1 MKISKRSKITSSK
14 ETADRKTDRRISP
27 TNVRYKG
34 YMICLDRG
42 GDGYNVYDKNRELE
56 DAGYPSREA
65 AKKFIDELVS
75 EAGDKIES
83 SVDIDEETEDP
94 GIAEAFI
101 RTNVNDCSNV
111 TTSKSV
117 YIDHYNSFDNG
128 HVLRDFKK
136 MTEEQAQEEA
146 KQASIKDPTDAY
158 YVHYDDVMNPVGDI
172 VWVNGTPYY
181 GTDVHPK
188 GKGIVIDEGAQPVQL
203 RDRMM
208 TYDYSDV
215 EACSNVIASLNYVT
229 PEMKQLKRALSKIY
243 VDNDDQLHELV
254 DSLLINE
261 PINLVPET
269 RALKRAIDSLVVDSE
284 EERRT
289 LVYEVAKDL
298 GVINSSSN
306 VYVYSADDT
315 GGESGIYEE
324 TEDPKWI
331 CLDIKHV
338 RDSDGMLTDYALYTT
353 KDEDKYICMFGD
365 ADVYAP
371 DEMYAD
377 AEFDT
382 EDEALEWFE
391 NYVGPGDEEDEE
403 YEHYDIL
410 ESTEAIK
417 ESFSTKNVAKS
428 KFKSINEDIDGTLN
442 KLGGPETFRSEL
454 MATIEAYP
462 GIEDDIE
469 ELADMMYGSYKGVI
483 SIEELESA
491 IEYMIDDALESNEA
505 VNSSYSPELLD
516 DLVNFYSSFDTMSYE
531 EIWDEIVV
539 RYNNEALA
547 NDVIESLDDYDEEDE
562 YDVYS
567 SSDIKASMGR
577 YDEYYG
583 QTAAATYG
591 DLIADRLKG
600 REVSKRRDTANEPGG
615 LIYEAN
621 KLGIDM
627 WDLLEALEGMCNE
640 GRAREIDDSTYK
652 ILGASDLADEDD
664 LEHPDQ
670 EYDSAATSIN
680 STKLPAIYRMI
691 KLQPG
696 TVGVD
701 FGGGRFDNAVEY
713 LRDQDVTLCVYD
725 PYNRSAEHNRE
736 VLRTLR
742 ANGGAD
748 FAVNSNV
755 LNVIKEH
762 EARKGVLENIKKI
775 TKSGAPIYIT
785 VYEGRGDAKEGVTKS
800 GYQLNRKTADYL
812 EEIQE
817 VFPDATR
824 KGKLIVATNSGSVN
838 SSVDIKSSSEIIWD
852 DLDWNQQIQVM
863 KRYIRNYKGARIFED
878 FADYINKPVEDIID
892 SFTDAESHED
902 IKIPERMQLDS
913 EYRNDDIYS
922 STTSSSR
929 YWYFTRHGVQ
939 PGSVPKYVNI
949 LDIVDKPEGSY
960 FLADGVILTKDLRDY
975 DIKERK
981 PEDSVTSSTR
991 IEYSDILE
999 EIREQCNTKL
1009 IHIMAQYGFDES
1021 EAKQYSRVDAS
1032 IKDNQY
1038 GRIEIGCEL
1047 DYDGLMRV
1055 CQELDTIVQAY
1066 DPDSYFEPV
1075 DSGIAE
1081 AWVTLEKA
1089 SIDSSSNIQAGAYD
1103 FPEPSLDPP
1112 EYPEPEEG
1120 EETVEVECDI
1130 NQLEITVDEDGS
1142 WEYQRDDFLD
1152 EMLTAED
1159 EITSEEYDV
1168 YIRDRSGLIE
1178 DFDSI
1183 VEPNIPGV
1191 PGTYLISCHVKMV
1204 YDVTG
1209 VEIVREYQGK
1219 DEDGDPI
1226 VDEDYYT
1233 GSSDVEF
1240 NRNESYITNFYSEEI

>member
-1 MKISKRSKITSSK
+1 MNISKKSINCSFTG
-14 ETADRKTDRRISP
+14 EPDP
-27 TNVRYKG
+27 TGLSEGSLR
-34 YMICLDRG
+34 D
-42 GDGYNVYDKNRELE
+42 
-56 DAGYPSREA
+56 
-65 AKKFIDELVS
+65 AKKAKTWQEVYTLFDEIVDKYMPDAEKIEKEVYNLYAKNKGLKQYQ
-75 EAGDKIES
+75 EAYDRWMDEADLSIEDNEEDEIES
-83 SVDIDEETEDP
+83 SVDID
-94 GIAEAFI
+94 
-101 RTNVNDCSNV
+101 
-111 TTSKSV
+111 
-117 YIDHYNSFDNG
+117 
-128 HVLRDFKK
+128 
-136 MTEEQAQEEA
+136 
-146 KQASIKDPTDAY
+146 
-158 YVHYDDVMNPVGDI
+158 
-172 VWVNGTPYY
+172 
-181 GTDVHPK
+181 
-188 GKGIVIDEGAQPVQL
+188 
-203 RDRMM
+203 
-208 TYDYSDV
+208 
-215 EACSNVIASLNYVT
+215 
-229 PEMKQLKRALSKIY
+229 
-243 VDNDDQLHELV
+243 
-254 DSLLINE
+254 
-261 PINLVPET
+261 
-269 RALKRAIDSLVVDSE
+269 
-284 EERRT
+284 
-289 LVYEVAKDL
+289 
-298 GVINSSSN
+298 
-306 VYVYSADDT
+306 
-315 GGESGIYEE
+315 EE

-417 ESFSTKNVAKS
+417 EG
-428 KFKSINEDIDGTLN
+428 IDGTLN

-491 IEYMIDDALESNEA
+491 IEYMIDDALESTEA

-539 RYNNEALA
+539 RYNNEDLA
-547 NDVIESLDDYDEEDE
+547 NDVLESLDDYDEEDE

-680 STKLPAIYRMI
+680 STKLPAVYRMI
-691 KLQPG
+691 HLQPG

-701 FGGGRFDNAVEY
+701 FGGGRWDSAVEY

-748 FAVNSNV
+748 FAINSNV
-755 LNVIKEH
+755 LNVIKEP

-785 VYEGRGDAKEGVTKS
+785 VYEGRGDAKEGPTKS
-800 GYQLNRKTADYL
+800 GYQLNRKTQDYL

-817 VFPDATR
+817 VFPDAKR
-824 KGKLIVATNSGSVN
+824 KGKLIIATNSRSVN
-838 SSVDIKSSSEIIWD
+838 SSTDITAASKLWMGKYKSAKD
-852 DLDWNQQIQVM
+852 NKMHKV
-863 KRYIRNYKGARIFED
+863 YFEFDTSD
-878 FADYINKPVEDIID
+878 FEEAEQEFEDIIPEPY
-892 SFTDAESHED
+892 SYARLLGTAPHESLLQKDGFE
-902 IKIPERMQLDS
+902 KIQ
-913 EYRNDDIYS
+913 S
-922 STTSSSR
+922 SSSVSSR

-1032 IKDNQY
+1032 IEDNQY

-1047 DYDGLMRV
+1047 DYDGLMKV
-1055 CQELDTIVQAY
+1055 CQELDPIVQAY

-1191 PGTYLISCHVKMV
+1191 PGTYLISCHVKMA

-1233 GSSDVEF
+1233 GSADVEF

>member
-1 MKISKRSKITSSK
+1 MKITKKNINCSFTGEPDPTGLSEGSLRDAQKAKTWQDVYKMFESIVDKYMPDANKI
-14 ETADRKTDRRISP
+14 EQE
-27 TNVRYKG
+27 V
-34 YMICLDRG
+34 
-42 GDGYNVYDKNRELE
+42 YNLYAKNRGLKQ
-56 DAGYPSREA
+56 YQEA
-65 AKKFIDELVS
+65 YDHWMDEADFAV
-75 EAGDKIES
+75 ENDDDDEIES
-83 SVDIDEETEDP
+83 AVDIDEETEDP
-94 GIAEAFI
+94 EWIML
-101 RTNVNDCSNV
+101 N
-111 TTSKSV
+111 
-117 YIDHYNSFDNG
+117 
-128 HVLRDFKK
+128 KK
-136 MTEEQAQEEA
+136 F
-146 KQASIKDPTDAY
+146 
-158 YVHYDDVMNPVGDI
+158 
-172 VWVNGTPYY
+172 
-181 GTDVHPK
+181 
-188 GKGIVIDEGAQPVQL
+188 
-203 RDRMM
+203 
-208 TYDYSDV
+208 
-215 EACSNVIASLNYVT
+215 
-229 PEMKQLKRALSKIY
+229 
-243 VDNDDQLHELV
+243 
-254 DSLLINE
+254 
-261 PINLVPET
+261 
-269 RALKRAIDSLVVDSE
+269 
-284 EERRT
+284 
-289 LVYEVAKDL
+289 
-298 GVINSSSN
+298 
-306 VYVYSADDT
+306 
-315 GGESGIYEE
+315 
-324 TEDPKWI
+324 
-331 CLDIKHV
+331 V
-338 RDSDGMLTDYALYTT
+338 RDSDGMLTEYALYTNQ
-353 KDEDKYICMFGD
+353 DEDKYICMFGD

-391 NYVGPGDEEDEE
+391 NYVGPGDEEDE
-403 YEHYDIL
+403 
-410 ESTEAIK
+410 
-417 ESFSTKNVAKS
+417 
-428 KFKSINEDIDGTLN
+428 
-442 KLGGPETFRSEL
+442 
-454 MATIEAYP
+454 
-462 GIEDDIE
+462 DDI
-469 ELADMMYGSYKGVI
+469 
-483 SIEELESA
+483 
-491 IEYMIDDALESNEA
+491 
-505 VNSSYSPELLD
+505 
-516 DLVNFYSSFDTMSYE
+516 YSSE
-531 EIWDEIVV
+531 ETD
-539 RYNNEALA
+539 
-547 NDVIESLDDYDEEDE
+547 
-562 YDVYS
+562 
-567 SSDIKASMGR
+567 
-577 YDEYYG
+577 
-583 QTAAATYG
+583 
-591 DLIADRLKG
+591 
-600 REVSKRRDTANEPGG
+600 
-615 LIYEAN
+615 
-621 KLGIDM
+621 
-627 WDLLEALEGMCNE
+627 
-640 GRAREIDDSTYK
+640 
-652 ILGASDLADEDD
+652 ADEDD

-680 STKLPAIYRMI
+680 SNKLPAIYRMI

-701 FGGGRFDNAVEY
+701 FGGGKFDNAVEY

-748 FAVNSNV
+748 FAINSNV
-755 LNVIKEH
+755 LNVIKEP

-775 TKSGAPIYIT
+775 TKPGAPIYIT

-824 KGKLIVATNSGSVN
+824 KGKLIVATNRVSPKH
-838 SSVDIKSSSEIIWD
+838 IKSSRNETLLPEKVDWYE
-852 DLDWNQQIQVM
+852 LDWDEQIQLM
-863 KRYIRNYKGARIFED
+863 KKYVRQYKGSRIFED
-878 FADYINKPVEDIID
+878 FAEYVNIPVEDIID
-892 SFTDAESHED
+892 SFCDAEYREY
-902 IKIPERMQLDS
+902 IVIPERMQLDS

-1032 IKDNQY
+1032 IDDNQY

-1055 CQELDTIVQAY
+1055 CQELDPIVQAY

-1081 AWVTLEKA
+1081 AYVNLEKA

-1130 NQLEITVDEDGS
+1130 NQLEITVEEDGS

-1152 EMLTAED
+1152 EMLTAEN

-1168 YIRDRSGLIE
+1168 YIRDRNGLIE

-1209 VEIVREYQGK
+1209 VEIVHDYQGK
-1219 DEDGDPI
+1219 DEDGYPI
-1226 VDEDYYT
+1226 IDEDYYT
-1233 GSSDVEF
+1233 GSADVEF

>member
-1 MKISKRSKITSSK
+1 MKISKKSINCSFTGEPDPSGLSEGALRDSQKAKTWQEVYKLFDEIVDKYMPDAEKIEKEVYNLYSKNK
-14 ETADRKTDRRISP
+14 GLKQYQEAYDRWMDGADLSI
-27 TNVRYKG
+27 
-34 YMICLDRG
+34 
-42 GDGYNVYDKNRELE
+42 E
-56 DAGYPSREA
+56 DNEE
-65 AKKFIDELVS
+65 DE
-75 EAGDKIES
+75 IES
-83 SVDIDEETEDP
+83 SVDMD
-94 GIAEAFI
+94 
-101 RTNVNDCSNV
+101 
-111 TTSKSV
+111 
-117 YIDHYNSFDNG
+117 
-128 HVLRDFKK
+128 
-136 MTEEQAQEEA
+136 
-146 KQASIKDPTDAY
+146 
-158 YVHYDDVMNPVGDI
+158 
-172 VWVNGTPYY
+172 
-181 GTDVHPK
+181 
-188 GKGIVIDEGAQPVQL
+188 
-203 RDRMM
+203 
-208 TYDYSDV
+208 
-215 EACSNVIASLNYVT
+215 
-229 PEMKQLKRALSKIY
+229 
-243 VDNDDQLHELV
+243 
-254 DSLLINE
+254 
-261 PINLVPET
+261 
-269 RALKRAIDSLVVDSE
+269 
-284 EERRT
+284 
-289 LVYEVAKDL
+289 
-298 GVINSSSN
+298 
-306 VYVYSADDT
+306 
-315 GGESGIYEE
+315 EE

-391 NYVGPGDEEDEE
+391 NYVGPGDEEDED
-403 YEHYDIL
+403 DIYSS
-410 ESTEAIK
+410 E
-417 ESFSTKNVAKS
+417 
-428 KFKSINEDIDGTLN
+428 
-442 KLGGPETFRSEL
+442 ETDAE
-454 MATIEAYP
+454 
-462 GIEDDIE
+462 EDD
-469 ELADMMYGSYKGVI
+469 D
-483 SIEELESA
+483 
-491 IEYMIDDALESNEA
+491 
-505 VNSSYSPELLD
+505 LD
-516 DLVNFYSSFDTMSYE
+516 
-531 EIWDEIVV
+531 
-539 RYNNEALA
+539 
-547 NDVIESLDDYDEEDE
+547 
-562 YDVYS
+562 
-567 SSDIKASMGR
+567 
-577 YDEYYG
+577 
-583 QTAAATYG
+583 
-591 DLIADRLKG
+591 
-600 REVSKRRDTANEPGG
+600 
-615 LIYEAN
+615 
-621 KLGIDM
+621 
-627 WDLLEALEGMCNE
+627 
-640 GRAREIDDSTYK
+640 
-652 ILGASDLADEDD
+652 
-664 LEHPDQ
+664 HPDQ

-725 PYNRSAEHNRE
+725 PYNRSAEHNRK

-748 FAVNSNV
+748 FAINSNV
-755 LNVIKEH
+755 LNVIKEP

-817 VFPDATR
+817 VFPDAKR
-824 KGKLIVATNSGSVN
+824 RGKLIVATNKGSAN
-838 SSVDIKSSSEIIWD
+838 SSVDIKASSEIIWD

-863 KRYIRNYKGARIFED
+863 KRYIRNYKGTRIFED
-878 FADYINKPVEDIID
+878 FADHINKPVEDIID
-892 SFTDAESHED
+892 SFADAEAHGD
-902 IKIPERMQLDS
+902 IKIPERKQIDS
-913 EYRNDDIYS
+913 DYRNDDIYS

-981 PEDSVTSSTR
+981 PEDSVTSSTL
-991 IEYSDILE
+991 IKSKGNTNEYSDVLE
-999 EIREQCNTKL
+999 EIREQCSTKL
-1009 IHIMAQYGFDES
+1009 IHIMSQYGFDET
-1021 EAKQYSRVDAS
+1021 EAKEYSRVDAS
-1032 IKDNQY
+1032 IYDDKY

-1055 CQELDTIVQAY
+1055 CQELDPIVQAY

-1075 DSGIAE
+1075 DPGIAA

-1120 EETVEVECDI
+1120 EEKVEVECDI
-1130 NQLEITVDEDGS
+1130 NQLEITVEEDGS

-1233 GSSDVEF
+1233 GSADVEF

>member
-1 MKISKRSKITSSK
+1 
-14 ETADRKTDRRISP
+14 
-27 TNVRYKG
+27 
-34 YMICLDRG
+34 MI
-42 GDGYNVYDKNRELE
+42 
-56 DAGYPSREA
+56 
-65 AKKFIDELVS
+65 
-75 EAGDKIES
+75 
-83 SVDIDEETEDP
+83 
-94 GIAEAFI
+94 
-101 RTNVNDCSNV
+101 
-111 TTSKSV
+111 
-117 YIDHYNSFDNG
+117 
-128 HVLRDFKK
+128 
-136 MTEEQAQEEA
+136 
-146 KQASIKDPTDAY
+146 
-158 YVHYDDVMNPVGDI
+158 DDV
-172 VWVNGTPYY
+172 
-181 GTDVHPK
+181 
-188 GKGIVIDEGAQPVQL
+188 
-203 RDRMM
+203 
-208 TYDYSDV
+208 
-215 EACSNVIASLNYVT
+215 
-229 PEMKQLKRALSKIY
+229 
-243 VDNDDQLHELV
+243 
-254 DSLLINE
+254 
-261 PINLVPET
+261 
-269 RALKRAIDSLVVDSE
+269 
-284 EERRT
+284 
-289 LVYEVAKDL
+289 
-298 GVINSSSN
+298 
-306 VYVYSADDT
+306 
-315 GGESGIYEE
+315 
-324 TEDPKWI
+324 
-331 CLDIKHV
+331 
-338 RDSDGMLTDYALYTT
+338 
-353 KDEDKYICMFGD
+353 
-365 ADVYAP
+365 
-371 DEMYAD
+371 
-377 AEFDT
+377 
-382 EDEALEWFE
+382 
-391 NYVGPGDEEDEE
+391 
-403 YEHYDIL
+403 L
-410 ESTEAIK
+410 ESTEA
-417 ESFSTKNVAKS
+417 A
-428 KFKSINEDIDGTLN
+428 
-442 KLGGPETFRSEL
+442 
-454 MATIEAYP
+454 
-462 GIEDDIE
+462 
-469 ELADMMYGSYKGVI
+469 
-483 SIEELESA
+483 
-491 IEYMIDDALESNEA
+491 
-505 VNSSYSPELLD
+505 NSSYSPELLN
-516 DLVNFYSSFDTMSYE
+516 DLVNYYRSFDTMSSE

-547 NDVIESLDDYDEEDE
+547 NDVLESLDREEDVDLVDEEGA

-600 REVSKRRDTANEPGG
+600 KSVSKRRDTANEPGG

-640 GRAREIDDSTYK
+640 GRVREIDDSTYK
-652 ILGASDLADEDD
+652 ILGASNINASRYDEKQFAIEELSLSGEVSLGNCSKSTLYRWRNEINDRLQISKCDWRVKANPKDNSLVAVPLDELNSNFDVYSSEDFEDHEDD

-701 FGGGRFDNAVEY
+701 FGGGKFDNAIEY

-748 FAVNSNV
+748 FAINSNV
-755 LNVIKEH
+755 LNVIKEL

-800 GYQLNRKTADYL
+800 SYQLNRKTADYL

-817 VFPDATR
+817 VFPDAKR
-824 KGKLIVATNSGSVN
+824 KGKLIVATNKGSVN
-838 SSVDIKSSSEIIWD
+838 SSYSIKASSEIIWD
-852 DLDWNQQIQVM
+852 ELDWNQQIQVM

-892 SFTDAESHED
+892 SFCDAESYGD
-902 IKIPERMQLDS
+902 IRIPERKQIDS
-913 EYRNDDIYS
+913 EYRNDDICS

-975 DIKERK
+975 DIKESK

-1009 IHIMAQYGFDES
+1009 IHIMSQYGFDES

-1055 CQELDTIVQAY
+1055 CQELDPIVQAY

-1233 GSSDVEF
+1233 GNADVEF

>member
-14 ETADRKTDRRISP
+14 EAADRKTDRRISP

-75 EAGDKIES
+75 EADDKIES
-83 SVDIDEETEDP
+83 SVDID
-94 GIAEAFI
+94 
-101 RTNVNDCSNV
+101 
-111 TTSKSV
+111 
-117 YIDHYNSFDNG
+117 
-128 HVLRDFKK
+128 
-136 MTEEQAQEEA
+136 
-146 KQASIKDPTDAY
+146 
-158 YVHYDDVMNPVGDI
+158 
-172 VWVNGTPYY
+172 
-181 GTDVHPK
+181 
-188 GKGIVIDEGAQPVQL
+188 
-203 RDRMM
+203 
-208 TYDYSDV
+208 
-215 EACSNVIASLNYVT
+215 
-229 PEMKQLKRALSKIY
+229 
-243 VDNDDQLHELV
+243 
-254 DSLLINE
+254 
-261 PINLVPET
+261 
-269 RALKRAIDSLVVDSE
+269 
-284 EERRT
+284 
-289 LVYEVAKDL
+289 
-298 GVINSSSN
+298 
-306 VYVYSADDT
+306 
-315 GGESGIYEE
+315 EE

-391 NYVGPGDEEDEE
+391 NYVGPGDEEDE
-403 YEHYDIL
+403 
-410 ESTEAIK
+410 
-417 ESFSTKNVAKS
+417 
-428 KFKSINEDIDGTLN
+428 
-442 KLGGPETFRSEL
+442 
-454 MATIEAYP
+454 
-462 GIEDDIE
+462 DDI
-469 ELADMMYGSYKGVI
+469 
-483 SIEELESA
+483 
-491 IEYMIDDALESNEA
+491 
-505 VNSSYSPELLD
+505 
-516 DLVNFYSSFDTMSYE
+516 YSSE
-531 EIWDEIVV
+531 ETD
-539 RYNNEALA
+539 
-547 NDVIESLDDYDEEDE
+547 
-562 YDVYS
+562 
-567 SSDIKASMGR
+567 
-577 YDEYYG
+577 
-583 QTAAATYG
+583 
-591 DLIADRLKG
+591 
-600 REVSKRRDTANEPGG
+600 
-615 LIYEAN
+615 
-621 KLGIDM
+621 
-627 WDLLEALEGMCNE
+627 
-640 GRAREIDDSTYK
+640 
-652 ILGASDLADEDD
+652 ADEDD

-701 FGGGRFDNAVEY
+701 FGGGKFDNAVEY

-748 FAVNSNV
+748 FAINSNV
-755 LNVIKEH
+755 LNVIKEP

-775 TKSGAPIYIT
+775 TKPGAPIYIT

-824 KGKLIVATNSGSVN
+824 KGKLIVATNRVSPKH
-838 SSVDIKSSSEIIWD
+838 IKSSRNETLLPEKVDWYE
-852 DLDWNQQIQVM
+852 LDWDQQIQLV
-863 KRYIRNYKGARIFED
+863 KKYVRQYKGSRIFED
-878 FADYINKPVEDIID
+878 FAEYVNIPVEDIIED
-892 SFTDAESHED
+892 FCDAEYREY
-902 IKIPERMQLDS
+902 IVIPERMQLDS

-1032 IKDNQY
+1032 IDDQY

-1055 CQELDTIVQAY
+1055 CQELDPIVQSY

-1075 DSGIAE
+1075 DPGIAE
-1081 AWVTLEKA
+1081 ACVNLEKA

-1130 NQLEITVDEDGS
+1130 NQLEITVEEDGS

-1152 EMLTAED
+1152 EMLTAEN

-1168 YIRDRSGLIE
+1168 YIRDRNGLIE

-1233 GSSDVEF
+1233 GNADVEF

>member
-27 TNVRYKG
+27 TNVRYRG
-34 YMICLDRG
+34 YMIRLDRG
-42 GDGYNVYDKNRELE
+42 GDGYNVYDKHGELE
-56 DAGYPSREA
+56 DAGYTSLES
-65 AKKFIDELVS
+65 AKKLVDELV
-75 EAGDKIES
+75 
-83 SVDIDEETEDP
+83 
-94 GIAEAFI
+94 
-101 RTNVNDCSNV
+101 N
-111 TTSKSV
+111 
-117 YIDHYNSFDNG
+117 
-128 HVLRDFKK
+128 
-136 MTEEQAQEEA
+136 EA
-146 KQASIKDPTDAY
+146 KGSYVRSSID
-158 YVHYDDVMNPVGDI
+158 
-172 VWVNGTPYY
+172 
-181 GTDVHPK
+181 
-188 GKGIVIDEGAQPVQL
+188 
-203 RDRMM
+203 
-208 TYDYSDV
+208 
-215 EACSNVIASLNYVT
+215 
-229 PEMKQLKRALSKIY
+229 
-243 VDNDDQLHELV
+243 
-254 DSLLINE
+254 
-261 PINLVPET
+261 
-269 RALKRAIDSLVVDSE
+269 
-284 EERRT
+284 
-289 LVYEVAKDL
+289 
-298 GVINSSSN
+298 
-306 VYVYSADDT
+306 
-315 GGESGIYEE
+315 
-324 TEDPKWI
+324 EDPKWI
-331 CLDIKHV
+331 CLDIKYV

-391 NYVGPGDEEDEE
+391 NYVGPGDEEDEDE
-403 YEHYDIL
+403 YYDIL
-410 ESTEAIK
+410 ESTEAI
-417 ESFSTKNVAKS
+417 
-428 KFKSINEDIDGTLN
+428 
-442 KLGGPETFRSEL
+442 
-454 MATIEAYP
+454 
-462 GIEDDIE
+462 
-469 ELADMMYGSYKGVI
+469 
-483 SIEELESA
+483 
-491 IEYMIDDALESNEA
+491 
-505 VNSSYSPELLD
+505 NSSQYPYRQNDLNDKLD
-516 DLVNFYSSFDTMSYE
+516 TLYDRACATFGEDLVNK
-531 EIWDEIVV
+531 IVV
-539 RYNNEALA
+539 ECGGPTPEENPDYWWS
-547 NDVIESLDDYDEEDE
+547 DSLDTEKFYHKLTELFLNNMLNYEDFEDASDMDMFAYNCVAEEYGLPTVEDLDSPGYVYDPQKVWEQFRNKITNI
-562 YDVYS
+562 S
-567 SSDIKASMGR
+567 STSDIKASIGR
-577 YDEYYG
+577 YDDYFR
-583 QTAAATYG
+583 QTAAA
-591 DLIADRLKG
+591 A
-600 REVSKRRDTANEPGG
+600 EFES
-615 LIYEAN
+615 
-621 KLGIDM
+621 
-627 WDLLEALEGMCNE
+627 
-640 GRAREIDDSTYK
+640 
-652 ILGASDLADEDD
+652 DEDD

-691 KLQPG
+691 KLEPG

-748 FAVNSNV
+748 FAINSNV
-755 LNVIKEH
+755 LNVIKEP

-817 VFPDATR
+817 VFPDAKR
-824 KGKLIVATNSGSVN
+824 KGKLIVATNKGSAN
-838 SSVDIKSSSEIIWD
+838 SSVDIKASSEIIWD

-863 KRYIRNYKGARIFED
+863 KRYIRNYKGTRIFED

-892 SFTDAESHED
+892 SFCDAESYGD

-913 EYRNDDIYS
+913 EYRNDDIYSSSSVGGAYYVEVNSTRRGTAPYEKKFSDFNSAFSFAKKRGNSKTTIYIWDIPKEERSSNSVPNAVYNFDSGWQIIRPVNANEDRADDEIYS

-1032 IKDNQY
+1032 IDDQY

-1055 CQELDTIVQAY
+1055 CQELDPIVQAY

-1081 AWVTLEKA
+1081 AWINLEKA

-1112 EYPEPEEG
+1112 EYPEPEEVDDYTQKIDLNLDAVI
-1120 EETVEVECDI
+1120 EID
-1130 NQLEITVDEDGS
+1130 QLGNWEYQDENYPWARCKDTKDGS
-1142 WEYQRDDFLD
+1142 WYSD
-1152 EMLTAED
+1152 
-1159 EITSEEYDV
+1159 EYDV
-1168 YIRDRSGLIE
+1168 FIADPV
-1178 DFDSI
+1178 SI
-1183 VEPNIPGV
+1183 VERVDELLISKLPEKE
-1191 PGTYLISCHVKMV
+1191 GTYRIKGNVHLEYVVSNLSKYVHSYGPDDYEEDIDTDNAYVDFDFYNSNISNFRLKKM
-1204 YDVTG
+1204 
-1209 VEIVREYQGK
+1209 
-1219 DEDGDPI
+1219 
-1226 VDEDYYT
+1226 
-1233 GSSDVEF
+1233 
-1240 NRNESYITNFYSEEI
+1240 